1 MNKLFPMNLQ
11 FFAQDTG
18 SEGGTDSSADNDAGV
33 DGASDGKENTETKA
47 DNTNANEHMI
57 PKSRFDEI
65 NNAYKEMKTQ
75 IEELEVARIT
85 KETKDAEAKGE
96 FENLYKS
103 AQTELESKASEYATT
118 SQRVEALEGVIG
130 ELLETKLN
138 TIDKEYHDLIPA
150 GMQPEQ
156 KLAWVNMAEAKGIF
170 GTQKVNEP
178 LGERTN
184 PNGNESSID
193 TKDLSPLQKM
203 LSGYNK

>member
-47 DNTNANEHMI
+47 ENTNANEHMI

-75 IEELEVARIT
+75 IEELEVARKE

-96 FENLYKS
+96 FENLYKT
-103 AQTELESKASEYATT
+103 AQTELETKASEYANVAE
-118 SQRVEALEGVIG
+118 RVESLEGVIN
-130 ELLETKLN
+130 ELLETKLQA
-138 TIDKEYHDLIPA
+138 IDKDFHDLIPA
-150 GMQPEQ
+150 DMKPEQ
-156 KLAWVNMAEAKGIF
+156 KLSWVNTAEAKGIF

-184 PNGNESSID
+184 PNGNESSVD